1 MRWCPGLVGL
11 GGAEPTYAFL
21 QLQAASSLSAS
32 LSLILSPPPRP
43 PSFTSLLQAPSPC
56 CWRAGPFHGLKAG
69 TGQVAGNE
77 GPGSAGRGPGF
88 WLDFSQASWPCP
100 GPHTHHYFWN
110 LLGDGQA
117 GLALGMGF
125 KGLLS
130 QAGRVRRGVMCSSS
144 LCHPPLFPSFL
155 EHLIQNPTGL
165 PAGSHLCILTP
176 QPVWFSWV
184 MGTHFSGSTQ
194 PVFHFAPSHFL
205 ALTHCRIFLG
215 IPTRAGDWTL
225 ADAAG

>member
-1 MRWCPGLVGL
+1 MVTTARIYSPWRKPGLWGVGPSQRRMRTGSPSGCCPAWAL
-11 GGAEPTYAFL
+11 RGGESRSTSASPSSGQLLLDFLSERVPRAGGAGGAEPTYAFL

-56 CWRAGPFHGLKAG
+56 CCRASPFHGLKAG

-100 GPHTHHYFWN
+100 GPHTHHYFWD

-117 GLALGMGF
+117 GLALRMGF
-125 KGLLS
+125 KVLLS
-130 QAGRVRRGVMCSSS
+130 QAGRVRRGVTCSSS

-155 EHLIQNPTGL
+155 
-165 PAGSHLCILTP
+165 
-176 QPVWFSWV
+176 
-184 MGTHFSGSTQ
+184 
-194 PVFHFAPSHFL
+194 
-205 ALTHCRIFLG
+205 
-215 IPTRAGDWTL
+215 
-225 ADAAG
+225 